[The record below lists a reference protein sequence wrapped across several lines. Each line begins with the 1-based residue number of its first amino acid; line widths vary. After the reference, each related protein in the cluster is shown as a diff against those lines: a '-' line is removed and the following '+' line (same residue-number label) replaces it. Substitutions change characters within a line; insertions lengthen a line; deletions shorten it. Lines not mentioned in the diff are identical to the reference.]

1 MALESP
7 RRYVLDGND
16 GATSAGSRE
25 SPSPASAVESD
36 HPPLVL
42 VVEDD
47 KGVRELIDTVLTS
60 EGFEVRSARD
70 GLEGL
75 LKLRMLKPAALV
87 LDIMMPDV
95 GGLRVLDELAEDHA
109 DVPVIVV
116 TGKPQAADES
126 RQRLG
131 AENVFD
137 KPFDPDSFTR
147 RVRELA
153 AARHKGAAE

>member
-1 MALESP
+1 MTDMNPE
-7 RRYVLDGND
+7 R
-16 GATSAGSRE
+16 
-25 SPSPASAVESD
+25 
-36 HPPLVL
+36 PPLVL

-47 KGVRELIDTVLTS
+47 KGVRDLIDTVLTS
-60 EGFEVRSARD
+60 EGFEVRTARD

-116 TGKPQAADES
+116 TGKPQAAEES
-126 RQRLG
+126 RKRLG

-137 KPFDPDSFTR
+137 KPFDLDDFVSR
-147 RVRELA
+147 IRVVAGMEA
-153 AARHKGAAE
+153 GASG

>member
-1 MALESP
+1 MTDMNPE
-7 RRYVLDGND
+7 R
-16 GATSAGSRE
+16 
-25 SPSPASAVESD
+25 
-36 HPPLVL
+36 PPLVL

-47 KGVRELIDTVLTS
+47 KGVRDLIDTVLTS
-60 EGFEVRSARD
+60 EGFEVRTARD

-116 TGKPQAADES
+116 TGKPQAAEES
-126 RQRLG
+126 RKRLG
-131 AENVFD
+131 ADNVFD
-137 KPFDPDSFTR
+137 KPFDLDDFVN
-147 RVRELA
+147 RVRIVAGMEA
-153 AARHKGAAE
+153 GASG

>member
-1 MALESP
+1 MTETNP
-7 RRYVLDGND
+7 ER
-16 GATSAGSRE
+16 
-25 SPSPASAVESD
+25 
-36 HPPLVL
+36 PPLVL

-47 KGVRELIDTVLTS
+47 KGVRDLIETVLTS
-60 EGFEVRSARD
+60 EGFEVRTARD

-116 TGKPQAADES
+116 TGKPQAAEES
-126 RQRLG
+126 RKRLG

-137 KPFDPDSFTR
+137 KPFDLDDFVNRIRAVAGTEAGTS
-147 RVRELA
+147 
-153 AARHKGAAE
+153 G

>member
-1 MALESP
+1 MNETA
-7 RRYVLDGND
+7 
-16 GATSAGSRE
+16 
-25 SPSPASAVESD
+25 
-36 HPPLVL
+36 PLVL

-47 KGVRELIDTVLTS
+47 KSVRDLMETILAT
-60 EGFEVRSARD
+60 EGFQVRSARD

-95 GGLRVLDELAEDHA
+95 GGLRVLDELAEEHA

-116 TGKPQAADES
+116 TGKPQAADAC

-131 AENVFD
+131 PENVFD
-137 KPFDPDSFTR
+137 KPFDLEQFVTR
-147 RVRELA
+147 IRQVAGNQAERAGGEGGG
-153 AARHKGAAE
+153 GATAGGSGSK

>member
-1 MALESP
+1 MTETNP
-7 RRYVLDGND
+7 ER
-16 GATSAGSRE
+16 
-25 SPSPASAVESD
+25 
-36 HPPLVL
+36 PPLVL

-47 KGVRELIDTVLTS
+47 KGVRDLIDTVLTS
-60 EGFEVRSARD
+60 EGFEVRTARD

-116 TGKPQAADES
+116 TGKPQAAEES
-126 RQRLG
+126 RKRLG

-137 KPFDPDSFTR
+137 KPFDLDDFVNRIRTVSGMEAGTS
-147 RVRELA
+147 
-153 AARHKGAAE
+153 G